1 MFKYAAFMASKH
13 GFKIALIG
21 AGSAAWAIGLVK
33 DLALIPSL
41 SGSTV
46 VLMDIDED
54 RLALVSRFAK
64 RYVSEVKGNLNI
76 VTTTDRREAIRDA
89 DFVVNSTLAKGHGH
103 YERMREI
110 SEKYG
115 YYRGINSVEWNMV
128 SDYHTIWGY
137 YQFKLALDIAN
148 DVVDYAPNAWLLNV
162 SNPVFELTTLI
173 SRETKAK
180 VIGLCDGYYA
190 YKDLLRVLG
199 LEEGKAEV
207 EVIGVNHDDW
217 LTKLKYNGDDAYHL
231 IDEWISNK
239 SNQYFEKWREEQSN
253 PFDVH
258 VSPVAVDMYRMY
270 GLWPIGDTVRS
281 GTWKYHWDLKT
292 KQYWYGPLGGP
303 DSEIGWAMYLTW
315 HKIEFN
321 ELKRALENEA
331 KPLTDYIPPVRSEG
345 EPVTMV
351 IEAIV
356 EDSGKVIE
364 VNVPNQDSI
373 PGIPGDVAVE
383 MPARV
388 DAKGVHRL
396 SFSNLP
402 KAWGKVLK
410 YAIMPRVIRGEWS
423 IEAFLGG
430 GRDTLFNW
438 LIVDPRTK
446 SNDQVNQVIDAILK
460 MPGNEEMAK
469 HFS

>member
-1 MFKYAAFMASKH
+1 MVSSH
-13 GFKIALIG
+13 GYKIALIG

-46 VLMDIDED
+46 VLMDIDEG

-76 VTTTDRREAIRDA
+76 VTTTDRREAIKDA

-199 LEEGKAEV
+199 LDEGKAEV

-217 LTKLKYNGDDAYHL
+217 LTRLKYNGEDAYHL
-231 IDEWISNK
+231 IDEWINVK
-239 SNQYFEKWREEQSN
+239 SSQYFEKWREEQSN

-258 VSPVAVDMYRMY
+258 VSPAAVDMYRAY

-331 KPLTDYIPPVRSEG
+331 KPLTEHIPPVRSEG

-351 IEAIV
+351 IEAMI
-356 EDSGKVIE
+356 EDKAKTIE
-364 VNVPNQDSI
+364 VNVPNQGAI
-373 PGIPGDVAVE
+373 PGIQDDVAVE
-383 MPARV
+383 MPAV
-388 DAKGVHRL
+388 IDAKGVHRL

-402 KAWGKVLK
+402 KAWGRVLK
-410 YAIMPRVIRGEWS
+410 YTIMPRVIRGEWA

-430 GRDTLFNW
+430 GRDALFNW
-438 LIVDPRTK
+438 LIIDPRTK
-446 SNDQVNQVIDAILK
+446 SNEQVNQVIDAILK
-460 MPGNEEMAK
+460 IPGNEEMAK

>member
-1 MFKYAAFMASKH
+1 MSR
-13 GFKIALIG
+13 GFKISIIG
-21 AGSAAWAIGLVK
+21 AGSAAWAVRLIR
-33 DLALIPSL
+33 DLALTPSL
-41 SGSTV
+41 SGSTIY
-46 VLMDIDED
+46 LMDIDES
-54 RLALVSRFAK
+54 RLNIVYRFAK
-64 RYVSEVKGNLNI
+64 RYISEVKANLN
-76 VTTTDRREAIRDA
+76 VVATTDRREAIKDS
-89 DFVVNSTLAKGHGH
+89 DFVINSTLAKGHQH

-137 YQFKLALDIAN
+137 YQFKLAMDIAS
-148 DVVDYAPNAWLLNV
+148 DVVDLAPNAWLLNV
-162 SNPVFELTTLI
+162 SNPVFEITTLL
-173 SRETKAK
+173 SRKTKAR

-190 YKDLLRVLG
+190 YRDLIRVLG
-199 LEEGKAEV
+199 LDEGKV
-207 EVIGVNHDDW
+207 EIEAIGVNHDIW
-217 LTKLKYNGDDAYHL
+217 LTKFRYNGEDAYHM
-231 IDEWISNK
+231 IDEWIVTK
-239 SNQYFEKWREEQSN
+239 SEKYFEEWRANQWN

-258 VSPVAVDMYRMY
+258 ISPTAVDMYRMY

-303 DSEIGWAMYLTW
+303 DSEIGWAMYLVS
-315 HKIEFN
+315 HRIEYN
-321 ELKRALENEA
+321 ELVNALNNEK
-331 KPLTDYIPPVRSEG
+331 KPLTDYLPPVKSPN
-345 EPVTMV
+345 EPVIMV

-356 EDSGKVIE
+356 EDKGSIIE
-364 VNVPNQDSI
+364 VNVPNQGAV
-373 PGIPGDVAVE
+373 PGIPDDVAVE
-383 MPARV
+383 MPAKV

-396 SFSNLP
+396 SFSNTP
-402 KAWGKVLK
+402 RQWDRVLK
-410 YAIMPRVIRGEWS
+410 YAIMPRIIRAEWALD
-423 IEAFLGG
+423 AFLEG

-446 SNDQVNQVIDAILK
+446 STEQVNQVIDAILK

>member
-1 MFKYAAFMASKH
+1 MPANH
-13 GFKIALIG
+13 GYKIALIG
-21 AGSAAWAIGLVK
+21 AGSAAWAIRLVK
-33 DLALIPSL
+33 DLALMPSL

-46 VLMDIDED
+46 VLMDINEE
-54 RLALVSRFAK
+54 RLALVTRFAK
-64 RYVSEVKGNLNI
+64 RYVSEIKANLNI
-76 VTTTDRREAIRDA
+76 VATTDRREAIKDS

-110 SEKYG
+110 SERYG

-173 SRETKAK
+173 SRQTKAK
-180 VIGLCDGYYA
+180 VIGLCDGYYG
-190 YKDLLRVLG
+190 YRDLLRVLG
-199 LEEGKAEV
+199 LDEGKAEV
-207 EVIGVNHDDW
+207 EVIGVNHDIW
-217 LTKLKYNGDDAYHL
+217 LTRFRYNGEEAYHL
-231 IDEWISNK
+231 IDEWLSKRANE
-239 SNQYFEKWREEQSN
+239 YWARWREEQSN

-258 VSPVAVDMYRMY
+258 VSPAAADMYRAY

-321 ELKRALENEA
+321 ELTRALGNES

-351 IEAIV
+351 IEAMV
-356 EDSGKVIE
+356 EDKAKRIE
-364 VNVPNQDSI
+364 VNVPNQGSI
-373 PGIPGDVAVE
+373 PGIPDDVAVE
-383 MPARV
+383 MPTV
-388 DAKGVHRL
+388 IDGKGIHRL

-402 KAWGKVLK
+402 KAWGRVLR
-410 YAIMPRVIRGEWS
+410 YAIIPRITRAEWA
-423 IEAFLGG
+423 IDAFLEG
-430 GRDTLFNW
+430 GRDALFNW

-446 SNDQVNQVIDAILK
+446 SNEQVNQVIDAILN
-460 MPGNEEMAK
+460 MPGNEEMAR
-469 HFS
+469 HFK